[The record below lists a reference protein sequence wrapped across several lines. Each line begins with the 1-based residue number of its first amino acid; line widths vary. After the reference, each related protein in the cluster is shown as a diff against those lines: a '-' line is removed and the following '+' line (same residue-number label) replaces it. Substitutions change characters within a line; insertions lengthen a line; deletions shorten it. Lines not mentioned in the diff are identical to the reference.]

1 MSDNPRKDFLSYVS
15 ELRTRS
21 LIVEFKGGF
30 TTVSGAFN
38 ITGITESNVQ
48 LRLAASTC
56 ATCELEI
63 SLPALRSFWVTTFAE
78 AMNSVLKP
86 AVEALMAEGHSFHA
100 DVVEQVGVVG
110 LADGST
116 CLIGVLKEEIDGQ
129 PASSAIVN

>member
-1 MSDNPRKDFLSYVS
+1 MPDNPRKAFLAYLSQ
-15 ELRTRS
+15 LNTRS

-30 TTVSGAFN
+30 TAVSGMFT
-38 ITGITESNVQ
+38 ISCISDSNVR
-48 LRLAASTC
+48 LRLAPSTC
-56 ATCELEI
+56 VTCDLDI
-63 SLPALRSFWVTTFAE
+63 ALPELRSFRVTTFTE

-116 CLIGVLKEEIDGQ
+116 CLIGVLKEEIDGP
-129 PASSAIVN
+129 PASAAIVN